1 MGKYVKTFIAPVA
14 DTSLD
19 ITVIDDS
26 VIEKKRCI
34 RVSIGRIA
42 VFVVIFGLW
51 ELLARM
57 GIIETYYFSSPFRI
71 ISTGYIYFTQQN
83 LIVDILTTALE
94 TIIGFLTGTF
104 VGAMIGMSFW
114 WNRSYADISEPY
126 LIILNALPK
135 LALAPIVIVIFG
147 IGYPSKIIVSFLM
160 TVITCAISVFTG
172 VKGIDKATETLMYS
186 LGATKWQVFNKVV
199 IPSTMPSIIGCLRL
213 NISLALSGAFIGEYI
228 SSRRGLGHI
237 ISYAS
242 SIMNNDLIWV
252 GIFIMAV
259 MAMILYGLVT
269 ALEKWMTKHFAVLN
283 PK

>member
-1 MGKYVKTFIAPVA
+1 MGKYTKTIVPLSKQSDAEIMVVD
-14 DTSLD
+14 DTL
-19 ITVIDDS
+19 
-26 VIEKKRCI
+26 IEKKRQRWVLLG
-34 RVSIGRIA
+34 RVA
-42 VFVVIFGLW
+42 VFLVIFGLW
-51 ELLARM
+51 EILARA
-57 GIIETYYFSSPFRI
+57 GIIETYYFSSPSRI
-71 ISTGYIYFTQQN
+71 ISTGWLYFTEQN
-83 LIVDILTTALE
+83 LAADIFTTAFE
-94 TIIGFLTGTF
+94 TIAGFVTGTI
-104 VGAMIGMSFW
+104 VGAIIGMSFW

-172 VKGIDKATETLMYS
+172 VKGIDKATETLLYS
-186 LGATKWQVFNKVV
+186 LGATKLQVFSKVV
-199 IPSTMPSIIGCLRL
+199 VPATMPSIIGCLRL

-259 MAMILYGLVT
+259 MAMLLYGLVT
-269 ALEKWMTKHFAVLN
+269 LLEKWMTRHFAVLN